1 MKEMLK
7 NKWMIG
13 FMVIVLS
20 ITYMNGTKERKL
32 IETHQEQING
42 EIVLVTK

>member
-13 FMVIVLS
+13 FMVLVLS
-20 ITYMNGTKERKL
+20 ITYMNGTNERKM
-32 IETHQEQING
+32 IEREQQKETVVVYSTN
-42 EIVLVTK
+42 